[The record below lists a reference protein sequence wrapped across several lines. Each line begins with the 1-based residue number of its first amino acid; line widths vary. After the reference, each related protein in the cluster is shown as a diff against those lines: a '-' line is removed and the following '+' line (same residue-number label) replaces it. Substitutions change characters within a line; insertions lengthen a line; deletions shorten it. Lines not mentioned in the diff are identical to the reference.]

1 MMSFCAVLAFP
12 IEEKVKK
19 ESEENNSTKHTNKI
33 NRASALSMLQNI
45 SIGLFLKSMQ
55 KQAIE
60 AFDNIV
66 MRTIEVVRPGR
77 IIPKKKLPKRPYH
90 MNYKPL

>member
-1 MMSFCAVLAFP
+1 MAFP

-19 ESEENNSTKHTNKI
+19 ESKEDKGTKHNNKI
-33 NRASALSMLQNI
+33 NRTSALAMLKNI

-55 KQAIE
+55 HQAIE

-66 MRTIEVVRPGR
+66 MRTVEIVRLGR
-77 IIPKKKLPKRPYH
+77 KFPRKKLPKRPYH